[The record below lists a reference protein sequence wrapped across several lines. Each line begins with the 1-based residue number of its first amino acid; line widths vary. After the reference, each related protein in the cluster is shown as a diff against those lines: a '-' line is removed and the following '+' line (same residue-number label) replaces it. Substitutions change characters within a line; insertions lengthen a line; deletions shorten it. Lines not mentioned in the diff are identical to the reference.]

1 MEVKVSGGFIK
12 RGLSKNKFITL
23 ELEVSHGLSRD
34 IFNHAKK
41 LMQKMAKV
49 TLTLPS
55 TRYYYALL
63 KEYNF
68 CSTLRA

>member
-1 MEVKVSGGFIK
+1 MSLTIEVKVSCGFME
-12 RGLSKNKFITL
+12 RGLSKNNFITL
-23 ELEVSHGLSRD
+23 ELEVSHGLFRD

-63 KEYNF
+63 KEY
-68 CSTLRA
+68 S